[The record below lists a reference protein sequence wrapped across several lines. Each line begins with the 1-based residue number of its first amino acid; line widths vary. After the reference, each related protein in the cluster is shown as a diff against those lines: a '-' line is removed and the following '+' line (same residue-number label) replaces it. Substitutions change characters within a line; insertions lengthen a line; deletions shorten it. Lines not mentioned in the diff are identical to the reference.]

1 MQTFEHTPHLHV
13 DADSRDG
20 AADDWG
26 HLVHHRPRAVARP
39 STVDEL
45 VAVAEYADA
54 QRLPYVVRGQ
64 GHSPAGASQIAD
76 GLVID
81 TGALRAVHDIDSDRI
96 TVDAGA
102 RWSDVLRASLAQGRT
117 PPVLTDYL
125 ELSVG
130 GTLSVGGIGGATH
143 RHGLQTDNVL
153 ELQVRSPD
161 GVVRSCSAAE
171 DREVFDAVR
180 GGHGR
185 HGVILR
191 ATLRLVP
198 APERV
203 SRRLLR
209 YDDLADFLADQRRL
223 MTGGEF
229 DHLEGLAKPAED
241 GSGWEYVLDVANY
254 YTRTPPIFADS
265 GLRHRAEEFVDQ
277 EYFEFLAAMAPL
289 EELLRDT
296 GAWYLPH
303 PWLNAFLPDS
313 AADDVIAETMR
324 DLDPAD
330 LGAPDG
336 GLVLLY
342 PLRTDVIRT
351 PRRRLPEEPIAFL
364 FALLRTAPTDDP
376 GALRRMLDGNDV
388 LRRRTLDAGGFIYLE
403 P

>member
-1 MQTFEHTPHLHV
+1 MQTSEHAPRLHT
-13 DADSRDG
+13 DADSRNS
-20 AADDWG
+20 AADDRG
-26 HLVHHRPRAVARP
+26 HLVHHLPRAVTRP
-39 STVDEL
+39 SSVDEL
-45 VAVAEYADA
+45 CAAAEYAEA
-54 QRLPYVVRGQ
+54 QGLPHVVRGQ
-64 GHSPAGASQIAD
+64 GHSPAGSSQIPD

-81 TGALRAVHDIDSDRI
+81 TNELRTVHDVDGDRI
-96 TVDAGA
+96 TVDTGA
-102 RWSDVLRASLAQGRT
+102 CWSDVLRASLAQGRT

-143 RHGLQTDNVL
+143 RHGLLTDNVL
-153 ELQVRSPD
+153 ELQVRTPD
-161 GVVRSCSAAE
+161 GEVRTCSAAE
-171 DREVFDAVR
+171 DPQLFDAVR

-185 HGVILR
+185 HGIILR

-209 YDDLADFLADQRRL
+209 YNDLADFLADQRRL

-229 DHLEGLAKPAED
+229 DYLEGLAKPAED
-241 GSGWEYVLDVANY
+241 GSEWEYVLDLATY
-254 YTRTPPIFADS
+254 YTRTPPMFADL
-265 GLRHRAEEFVDQ
+265 GLRYRGAESQDV
-277 EYFEFLAAMAPL
+277 EYFEFLDGMAPH
-289 EELLRDT
+289 EELLRGT
-296 GAWYLPH
+296 GAWHLPH

-313 AADDVIAETMR
+313 TADEVIGGTVR

-342 PLRTDVIRT
+342 PFRTDVIRT
-351 PRRRLPEEPIAFL
+351 PRRRLPDEPVAFL
-364 FALLRTAPTDDP
+364 FAVLRTAPADDP
-376 GALRRMLDGNDV
+376 GTLRRMLDGNDI